1 MNENEILEEIKIR
14 NKSLDDFTTNFSDVE
29 LDEIKLEETT
39 SNDEKVI
46 NPRYDYSNII
56 PNKEYVKV
64 LAQYCFAVYNQL
76 LKMFEED
83 QKKNER
89 LKSEYKSFEYM
100 KHYSTGIEIIVRERV
115 KEGQFTGSSFAFKDY
130 KSFVDYIDRKTG
142 LDSLKIKLD
151 LSFKRGGEFKNIEHI
166 NVFTI
171 SFEPYNII
179 FSRKSNHED
188 ESMDQIE
195 QYIKSVLDKFST
207 VDTIFYSK

>member
-1 MNENEILEEIKIR
+1 MFPVFHFQFLLSGKETLILYYNQTYFRYLTKNGNS
-14 NKSLDDFTTNFSDVE
+14 NKNSR
-29 LDEIKLEETT
+29 
-39 SNDEKVI
+39 I

-64 LAQYCFAVYNQL
+64 LTQYCFAVYNQL
-76 LKMFEED
+76 LKMFDED
-83 QKKNER
+83 QKKNEK
-89 LKSEYKSFEYM
+89 LKSEYKNFEYL
-100 KHYSTGIEIIVRERV
+100 KHYSTGIEINV
-115 KEGQFTGSSFAFKDY
+115 KERAEEGQYIGSSFEFKDY
-130 KSFVDYIDRKTG
+130 KSFVDYIDRKPT
-142 LDSLKIKLD
+142 LTSLKIELN
-151 LSFKRGGEFKNIEHI
+151 LSFKRGGEFKNVEHTNMFI
-166 NVFTI
+166 I

>member
-1 MNENEILEEIKIR
+1 MNENEILEENRIR
-14 NKSLDDFTTNFSDVE
+14 NKPLDDFTPNLSNEEFS
-29 LDEIKLEETT
+29 EIKLEGTV
-39 SNDEKVI
+39 SKDEKII

-64 LAQYCFAVYNQL
+64 LTQYCFAVYNQL
-76 LKMFEED
+76 LKMFDED

-89 LKSEYKSFEYM
+89 LKSEYKNFEYL
-100 KHYSTGIEIIVRERV
+100 KHYSTGIEISVKERA
-115 KEGQFTGSSFAFKDY
+115 KEGQYIGSSYDFNDY
-130 KSFVDYIDRKTG
+130 KSFIDYIDRKPT
-142 LDSLKIKLD
+142 LTSLKIELN
-151 LSFKRGGEFKNIEHI
+151 LSFKRGGEYKTTEYT
-166 NVFTI
+166 NVFII

-188 ESMDQIE
+188 KNMDQIE

>member
-1 MNENEILEEIKIR
+1 MNENEILEENRIR
-14 NKSLDDFTTNFSDVE
+14 NKQLDDFTPNLSNEEFS
-29 LDEIKLEETT
+29 EIKLEGTV
-39 SNDEKVI
+39 SKDEKII

-64 LAQYCFAVYNQL
+64 LTQYCFAVYNQL
-76 LKMFEED
+76 LKMFDED

-89 LKSEYKSFEYM
+89 LKSEYKNFEYL
-100 KHYSTGIEIIVRERV
+100 KHYSTGIEISVKERA
-115 KEGQFTGSSFAFKDY
+115 KEGQYIGSSYDFNDY
-130 KSFVDYIDRKTG
+130 KSFIDYIDRKPT
-142 LDSLKIKLD
+142 LTSLKIELNR
-151 LSFKRGGEFKNIEHI
+151 SFKRGGEYKNTEYT
-166 NVFTI
+166 NVFII

-188 ESMDQIE
+188 KNMDQIE

>member
-1 MNENEILEEIKIR
+1 MNENEILEENRIR
-14 NKSLDDFTTNFSDVE
+14 NKQLDDFTPNLSNEEFS
-29 LDEIKLEETT
+29 EIKLEGTV
-39 SNDEKVI
+39 SKDEKII

-64 LAQYCFAVYNQL
+64 LTQYCFAVYNQL
-76 LKMFEED
+76 LKMFDED

-89 LKSEYKSFEYM
+89 LKSEYKNFEYL
-100 KHYSTGIEIIVRERV
+100 KHYSTGIEISVKERA
-115 KEGQFTGSSFAFKDY
+115 KEGQYIGSSYDFNDY
-130 KSFVDYIDRKTG
+130 KSFIDYIDRKPT
-142 LDSLKIKLD
+142 LTSLKIELN
-151 LSFKRGGEFKNIEHI
+151 LSFKRGGEYNNTEYT
-166 NVFTI
+166 NVFII

-188 ESMDQIE
+188 KNMDQIE

>member
-1 MNENEILEEIKIR
+1 MNENEILEENRIR
-14 NKSLDDFTTNFSDVE
+14 NKPLDDFTPNLSNEEFS
-29 LDEIKLEETT
+29 EIKLEGTV
-39 SNDEKVI
+39 SKDEKII

-64 LAQYCFAVYNQL
+64 LTQYCFAVYNQL
-76 LKMFEED
+76 LKMFDED

-89 LKSEYKSFEYM
+89 LKSEYKNFEYL
-100 KHYSTGIEIIVRERV
+100 KHYSTGIEISVKERA
-115 KEGQFTGSSFAFKDY
+115 KEGQYIGSSYDFNDY
-130 KSFVDYIDRKTG
+130 KSFIDYIDRKPT
-142 LDSLKIKLD
+142 LTSLKIELN
-151 LSFKRGGEFKNIEHI
+151 LSFKRGGEYNNTEYT
-166 NVFTI
+166 NVFII

-188 ESMDQIE
+188 KNMDQIE

>member
-1 MNENEILEEIKIR
+1 MNENEILEENKIK
-14 NKSLDDFTTNFSDVE
+14 NLSSNDFTTNFNNEEFTD
-29 LDEIKLEETT
+29 IKLEETT
-39 SNDEKVI
+39 SKDEKVI

-64 LAQYCFAVYNQL
+64 LTQYCFAVYNQL
-76 LKMFEED
+76 LKMFDED
-83 QKKNER
+83 QKKNEK
-89 LKSEYKSFEYM
+89 LKSEYKNFEYL
-100 KHYSTGIEIIVRERV
+100 KHYSTGIEINVKERA
-115 KEGQFTGSSFAFKDY
+115 KEGQYIGSSFEFKDY
-130 KSFVDYIDRKTG
+130 KSFVDYIDRKPT
-142 LDSLKIKLD
+142 LTSLKIELN
-151 LSFKRGGEFKNIEHI
+151 LSFKRGGEFKNVEHTNMFI
-166 NVFTI
+166 I

>member
-14 NKSLDDFTTNFSDVE
+14 NKSLDNFTTNFSDVE
-29 LDEIKLEETT
+29 FDEIKLEETT
-39 SNDEKVI
+39 SNDEKLI

-64 LAQYCFAVYNQL
+64 LAQYCFAVYNHL

-83 QKKNER
+83 KKKNER
-89 LKSEYKSFEYM
+89 LKSEYKNFEYM

-115 KEGQFTGSSFAFKDY
+115 KEGQLTGSSFDFIDY
-130 KSFVDYIDRKTG
+130 KSFVDYIDRKTR

-151 LSFKRGGEFKNIEHI
+151 LSFKRGGEFENKEYI

-179 FSRKSNHED
+179 FSRESNHED

-195 QYIKSVLDKFST
+195 QYIKSVLDRFNT
-207 VDTIFYSK
+207 EDTIFYSK